1 MVDVSEKLQTQML
14 TKVIQRYKNKT
25 HLYTYGNLVS
35 IFETMAIHVLNKFE
49 DSIEFQ
55 SEVQKNM
62 KKIQLLHMG
71 LTAFFMMTL
80 DKNKTPAVVKDRCN
94 KIMQL
99 ITTDQFDIASKI

>member
-1 MVDVSEKLQTQML
+1 ML

-35 IFETMAIHVLNKFE
+35 IFETMAVHVLNKFE
-49 DSIEFQ
+49 DSNEFQ

-71 LTAFFMMTL
+71 LTAFFMMTI
-80 DKNKTPAVVKDRCN
+80 DKGKTPAIVKDRCH

-99 ITTDQFDIASKI
+99 ITTDSVEISSKA